1 MTILECIQLIQNYG
15 DYQIELVKMD
25 WNRNTVHHVK
35 HRFANKM
42 IVPINAIANN
52 VDFLLCKG
60 DKIMITADN
69 VECNVVG
76 WKQTHICDLEDNIKE
91 LYKLD
96 AWSFLKRWRKNDE
109 HTSDMY
115 FIELELQKK

>member
-1 MTILECIQLIQNYG
+1 MN
-15 DYQIELVKMD
+15 
-25 WNRNTVHHVK
+25 
-35 HRFANKM
+35 
-42 IVPINAIANN
+42 
-52 VDFLLCKG
+52 
-60 DKIMITADN
+60 KIMITADN
-69 VECNVVG
+69 VECNVVS